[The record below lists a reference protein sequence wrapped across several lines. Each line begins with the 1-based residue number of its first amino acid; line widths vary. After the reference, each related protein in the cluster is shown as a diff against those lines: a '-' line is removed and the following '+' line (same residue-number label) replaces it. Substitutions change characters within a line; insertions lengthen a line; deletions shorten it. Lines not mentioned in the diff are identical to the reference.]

1 MQTGLAPFY
10 PPTVLPF
17 AAIPVATNG
26 LPGSQ
31 AQAGSA
37 TTVAVSTPAGLVPVS
52 AFTLPSLPPT
62 DAPDLKER
70 IRNQIEYYFSAE
82 NLQGDIFIRR
92 KMDPEGYLPISL
104 IASFHRVQMLTTDFS
119 LIIQS
124 LEQSASVE
132 LSPDHVKARPRLN
145 PLSWPIIIT
154 ESQTTPSSSSSS
166 TPISFP
172 VTTSSVST
180 AAAASVPV
188 STSGIANNSSGS
200 VGPAVGSSD
209 ASSSSSSASSA
220 SINNASYNSNQMNGQ
235 VTVKKGESHLVD
247 ANSSSSSPHLVS
259 SGTCSDGVSSSGQ
272 DLAIESAAMK
282 MQQIAVNDVS
292 ASGAK
297 KGLVAP
303 EKFVSGKGSG
313 GKTPITSSSSSTSHA
328 TELSSSASSSDA
340 SAPHALHPDVPSFV
354 PGQLYATGVH
364 VSSSSDI
371 NSSGSSSHKV

>member
-1 MQTGLAPFY
+1 M
-10 PPTVLPF
+10 LPF

-31 AQAGSA
+31 APAGTA

-70 IRNQIEYYFSAE
+70 IRNQIEYYFSEE

-145 PLSWPIIIT
+145 PLAWPIIT

-172 VTTSSVST
+172 VTTSSAPTT
-180 AAAASVPV
+180 AAPVVPASA
-188 STSGIANNSSGS
+188 SGNANNGSGS

-209 ASSSSSSASSA
+209 ASSSSSASSA

-247 ANSSSSSPHLVS
+247 GKSSSSSPHLVS

-272 DLAIESAAMK
+272 DLAIELAAMK

-292 ASGAK
+292 ASG
-297 KGLVAP
+297 
-303 EKFVSGKGSG
+303 EQNSKGSG

-328 TELSSSASSSDA
+328 TELSSASSDA

-354 PGQLYATGVH
+354 PGQLYATDVR
-364 VSSSSDI
+364 VSTSSDI
-371 NSSGSSSHKV
+371 KSSGSSHKV